1 MEFEQIIKQ
10 LEWLDNEHR
19 KDKEIISSIQVK
31 VTSLESMLTAAG
43 KQIKT
48 LDHDLQNVLN
58 QSARDMFDE
67 MLGKLRMDVTKAI
80 DDLQKQVQRRDAEN
94 QGRRQSETD
103 GLNKLIADIRSVSG
117 SSEIKLKMK
126 EQSVETERLV
136 NNFADLRKKFEEQ
149 RRVFEETSH
158 QANVSEEARRQ
169 ELKRMTDLQAEFTTL
184 RKRADESREK
194 ITSHENKMN
203 LFENRLTELLSN
215 ESKREQAQYD
225 FFQQQNNSQAERDR
239 AWKEWRDKYAE
250 FQKESAT
257 MMEQVR
263 TIDETLHNAKR
274 AQDTYLELNTKLER
288 RINEV
293 MELQRLAEDRMRQEW
308 ITFKAEDQKRWTGYT
323 LSSEENFR
331 DLRKDFQKLDGIVSS
346 VDELSRTMQDQLQQT
361 TDTTEQQLQEL
372 MNIVHQ
378 WMSSYERIMGHD
390 RKSVKKTGA

>member
-19 KDKEIISSIQVK
+19 KDKETISALQIK
-31 VTSLESMLTAAG
+31 VASLESMLAAAG
-43 KQIKT
+43 KQIKG

-58 QSARDMFDE
+58 QGARDMFDE
-67 MLGKLRMDVTKAI
+67 MLGKLRVDVTKAV
-80 DDLQKQVQRRDAEN
+80 DDLQKQVQRREAEN
-94 QGRRQSETD
+94 KSRRQVEME
-103 GLNKLIADIRSVSG
+103 GLDKLIADVRSVSG

-136 NNFADLRKKFEEQ
+136 NNFADIRKKFEEQ

-158 QANVSEEARRQ
+158 QMNVSEEARRQ
-169 ELKRMTDLQAEFTTL
+169 ELKRMTDLQAEFMTQH
-184 RKRADESREK
+184 KRADESRQK
-194 ITSHENKMN
+194 ITFHENKMN
-203 LFENRLTELLSN
+203 LLENRLTELLSN

-239 AWKEWRDKYAE
+239 AWKDWRDKYAE
-250 FQKESAT
+250 FQKEAGT
-257 MMEQVR
+257 MMEQVQ
-263 TIDETLHNAKR
+263 TIDETLRNAKR
-274 AQDTYLELNTKLER
+274 AQETYLELNTKLER

-308 ITFKAEDQKRWTGYT
+308 ITFKGEDQKRWTGYT

-346 VDELSRTMQDQLQQT
+346 LDELSRTMQDQLQQT

-372 MNIVHQ
+372 MNIIHQ